1 MHPSFMRLLQCAKE
15 ATAGTR
21 NPIHDVRGLRAA
33 MVESSA
39 TFTNWK
45 GIRGVS
51 ESGAMK
57 AERMFGCSF
66 SYIREGT
73 QPQWVRQPSAKLVM
87 YDDGQNRPIVTELT
101 ANERTE
107 SSMSDKRSFTESIPA
122 GTTLISAP
130 AVEWADLE
138 VVLMKLNREWPAEAR
153 VSFLAVSEAV
163 SDCVKALV
171 VTESRIPTISPGD
184 RIAVDPKAR
193 PWDDCVVLVR
203 LKSGRSDLFRYRAL
217 AGDGW
222 EALVPGE
229 HPLDSDRHGLT
240 LLGVVVGLNK
250 LKF

>member
-21 NPIHDVRGLRAA
+21 TPIHDVRGLRAA
-33 MVESSA
+33 MGESSA

-51 ESGAMK
+51 ESGAMN
-57 AERMFGCSF
+57 AERLFGCSF

-73 QPQWVRQPSAKLVM
+73 LPQWVRQPSAKLPM
-87 YDDGQNRPIVTELT
+87 YDDGQNRPLVTELT
-101 ANERTE
+101 VSERTN
-107 SSMSDKRSFTESIPA
+107 STMSVKRSFTDATPP

-138 VVLMKLNREWPAEAR
+138 VALMKLNREWPSEAR
-153 VSFLAVSEAV
+153 VSFLAVSESV
-163 SDCVKALV
+163 SDHVKALV

-184 RIAVDPKAR
+184 RIAVDPKAA

-203 LKSGRSDLFRYRAL
+203 LKSGRTELFRYRAL

-222 EALVPGE
+222 EALVPGD